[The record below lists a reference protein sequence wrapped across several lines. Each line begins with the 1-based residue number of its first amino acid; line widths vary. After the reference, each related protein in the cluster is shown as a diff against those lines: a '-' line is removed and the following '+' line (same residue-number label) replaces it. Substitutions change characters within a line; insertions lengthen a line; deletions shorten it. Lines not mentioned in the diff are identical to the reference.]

1 MTVLGISFSI
11 SRAARTASPVSES
24 ENKSLTWEPSR
35 LPLDAFE
42 KTPSMNFTSS
52 NPPFPLSRSV
62 NGIEIEL
69 LGAQKAGEYFRAEVC
84 YPLPGGADWLPGD
97 SAEDVTLNDGK
108 NVIPIWGF
116 GMIDEQTSP
125 ESVRTKRCDELL
137 FPITRDQELSHFTI
151 TIHQLVTSIPEVP
164 DCDLAQKKL
173 DAEGI
178 VIQCTH
184 QEGFFGY
191 EVVQKSD
198 SLTDAQVQERVH
210 ESFMESVD
218 GPWIFNVSSG
228 K

>member
-11 SRAARTASPVSES
+11 SRAARTASQAS
-24 ENKSLTWEPSR
+24 ENNSITGEPLNLS
-35 LPLDAFE
+35 LDAFE
-42 KTPSMNFTSS
+42 KTPPMNFTSS
-52 NPPFPLSRSV
+52 NPPFPLSHSV

-69 LGAQKAGEYFRAEVC
+69 LGVQKTGEYLRAELC
-84 YPLPGGADWLPGD
+84 YQLPSDADWLLGD
-97 SAEDVTLNDGK
+97 SAEDVTLKDGK
-108 NVIPIWGF
+108 NVIPIWGY
-116 GMIDEQTSP
+116 GMIDEQISP
-125 ESVRTKRCDELL
+125 ESVLTKRCDELL
-137 FPITRDQELSHFTI
+137 FPITRDQELSHITI

-173 DAEGI
+173 DGEGI

-184 QEGFFGY
+184 EEGFFGY